1 MCVGAVARRY
11 RARVSAETADPE
23 DRKIVLLARTTRSRT
38 GASEGAAVRDRD
50 GRTYTAAAVDLPSLQ
65 LSALALAVAM
75 AASSG
80 ATGLEAAA
88 VVTGADAVAD
98 ADLAVVRDLAG
109 EGVPVWRADT
119 AGTVLD
125 RSTT

>member
-1 MCVGAVARRY
+1 MSVDA
-11 RARVSAETADPE
+11 TDPE
-23 DRKIVLLARTTRSRT
+23 DRKLVLLARATRGRT
-38 GASEGAAVRDRD
+38 GAAEGAAVRDRD
-50 GRTYTAAAVDLPSLQ
+50 GRTYAAAAVALPSLQ
-65 LSALALAVAM
+65 LSALALAVSM

-88 VVTGADAVAD
+88 VVTAAEAVAP
-98 ADLAVVRDLAG
+98 ADLDVVRDLAG
-109 EGVPVWRADT
+109 AGVPVWRADV

>member
-1 MCVGAVARRY
+1 VEAGSVPG
-11 RARVSAETADPE
+11 VSTDTTDPE

-38 GASEGAAVRDRD
+38 GASEGAAVRDRA
-50 GRTYTAAAVDLPSLQ
+50 GRTYTAATVDLPSLQ

-88 VVTGADAVAD
+88 VVTGADEVAD

-109 EGVPVWRADT
+109 GAVPVWRADP